1 MNSPATQRR
10 EREPVIRR
18 DSDSDA
24 TVPPRRGKP
33 GLRTIAVLLIPL
45 VLLAAVILLFVRT
58 NGAGLNVAP
67 TAPIETVQFGRTIL
81 RPGEIELHLRNTS
94 PEAITLAQVNIN
106 DAIWAYTVSPSPTIP
121 RLGSVVLTLAYP
133 WVQGEAYEISLLSS
147 SSIAFNTSIPVAAVT
162 TRVSSG
168 TLLSFTLIGLYV
180 GVIPILLGML
190 WLPALRKVGAGTMLF
205 LMSATV
211 GLLLFLGIDAT
222 TEALELTGDL
232 SETFQGVGIIGIGIV
247 ATWLLLDAIARQQ
260 RTAGRSEAGQRL
272 SLATVIAIGIG
283 LHNLGEGLAIGAAYA
298 VGAAALGTF
307 LVVGFI
313 IQNITEGLG
322 IVVPIAKDSPRLRT
336 LAWLGLIGGAP
347 AIVGAWVGG
356 LVHSPPLSILFLS
369 IGAGAVFQVA
379 YEIGRNLVWGTG
391 ATALQKRPL
400 FAFGGVVT
408 GMLVLYVTG
417 LAIK

>member
-1 MNSPATQRR
+1 MLPSSAARRVDPEPETTASPPT
-10 EREPVIRR
+10 
-18 DSDSDA
+18 
-24 TVPPRRGKP
+24 GKEP
-33 GLRTIAVLLIPL
+33 GLRTVAAVFVPLI
-45 VLLAAVILLFVRT
+45 LLAAVIALFVRT
-58 NGAGLNVAP
+58 NGAGLNVTP
-67 TAPIETVQFGRTIL
+67 PAPIETVQFGRTIL

-94 PEAITLAQVNIN
+94 PDAITLAQVNIN
-106 DAIWAYTVSPSPTIP
+106 DAIWPYMISPSPTIP
-121 RLGSVVLTLAYP
+121 RLGSAVVTLAYP
-133 WVQGEAYEISLLSS
+133 WVHGEAYEISVLSS
-147 SSIAFNTSIPVAAVT
+147 SSIPFNISIPVAAVT

-180 GVIPILLGML
+180 GVIPIILGML
-190 WLPALRKVGAGTMLF
+190 WLPVLKRMGAGAMLF

-222 TEALELTGDL
+222 TEALELTGEL
-232 SETFQGVGIIGIGIV
+232 SDTFQGVGIIGIGIV
-247 ATWLLLDAIARQQ
+247 GTWLLLDGIGRQQ
-260 RTAGRSEAGQRL
+260 QGGERSGAGQRL

-283 LHNLGEGLAIGAAYA
+283 LHNFGEGLAIGAAFA

-322 IVVPIAKDSPRLRT
+322 IIVPIAKDSPPLRK

-379 YEIGRNLVWGTG
+379 FEIARKLVWGG
-391 ATALQKRPL
+391 AALRERPL
-400 FAFGGVVT
+400 FAFGGVLA

>member
-1 MNSPATQRR
+1 MPSSAARR
-10 EREPVIRR
+10 IDKEP
-18 DSDSDA
+18 DA
-24 TVPPRRGKP
+24 PVTPPPGKRL
-33 GLRTIAVLLIPL
+33 GLRTIAALFIPL
-45 VLLAAVILLFVRT
+45 ILLAAVIVLFVQT
-58 NGAGLNVAP
+58 NGAGLNVTP
-67 TAPIETVQFGRTIL
+67 PAPIETVQFGRTIL
-81 RPGEIELHLRNTS
+81 RPGEIELHVRNTS
-94 PEAITLAQVNIN
+94 PEAIRLAQVNIN
-106 DAIWAYTVSPSPTIP
+106 DAIWPYTVSPSPTIP
-121 RLGSVVLTLAYP
+121 RLGSAVLTLAYP
-133 WVQGEAYEISLLSS
+133 WVHGEAYEISLLSS
-147 SSIAFNTSIPVAAVT
+147 SSVPFSISIPVAAVT

-180 GVIPILLGML
+180 GVIPIILGML
-190 WLPALRKVGAGTMLF
+190 WLPVLKRMGAGTMLF

-222 TEALELTGDL
+222 TEALELSADL
-232 SETFQGVGIIGIGIV
+232 SGTFQGVGIIGIGIV
-247 ATWLLLDAIARQQ
+247 GTWLLLDAIGRQQ
-260 RTAGRSEAGQRL
+260 QSTERSGAGQRL

-283 LHNLGEGLAIGAAYA
+283 LHNFGEGLAIGAAFA
-298 VGAAALGTF
+298 IGAAALGTF

-322 IVVPIAKDSPRLRT
+322 IIVPIAKDSPPLRK

-347 AIVGAWVGG
+347 AILGAWVGG

-379 YEIGRNLVWGTG
+379 YEIARKLVWGS
-391 ATALQKRPL
+391 AALAKRPL
-400 FAFGGVVT
+400 FAFGGVLA

>member
-1 MNSPATQRR
+1 MLPSSAARRVDPEPESTASPPT
-10 EREPVIRR
+10 
-18 DSDSDA
+18 
-24 TVPPRRGKP
+24 GKKP
-33 GLRTIAVLLIPL
+33 GLRTVAAVFVPLI
-45 VLLAAVILLFVRT
+45 LLAAVIALFVRT
-58 NGAGLNVAP
+58 NGAGLNVTP
-67 TAPIETVQFGRTIL
+67 PAPIETVQFGRTIL

-94 PEAITLAQVNIN
+94 PDAITLAQVNIN
-106 DAIWAYTVSPSPTIP
+106 DAIWPNVISPSPTIP
-121 RLGSVVLTLAYP
+121 RLGSAVVTLAYP
-133 WVQGEAYEISLLSS
+133 WVHGEAYEISVLSS
-147 SSIAFNTSIPVAAVT
+147 SSIPFNISIPVAAVT

-180 GVIPILLGML
+180 GVIPIILGML
-190 WLPALRKVGAGTMLF
+190 WLPVLKQMGAGAMLF

-222 TEALELTGDL
+222 TEALELTGEL
-232 SETFQGVGIIGIGIV
+232 SDTFQGVGIIGIGIV
-247 ATWLLLDAIARQQ
+247 GTWLLLDGIGRQQ
-260 RTAGRSEAGQRL
+260 QGGERSGAGQRL

-283 LHNLGEGLAIGAAYA
+283 LHNFGEGLAIGAAFA

-322 IVVPIAKDSPRLRT
+322 IIVPIAKDSPPLRK

-379 YEIGRNLVWGTG
+379 FEIARKLVWGG
-391 ATALQKRPL
+391 AALRERPL
-400 FAFGGVVT
+400 FAFGGVLA

>member
-1 MNSPATQRR
+1 MNLR
-10 EREPVIRR
+10 
-18 DSDSDA
+18 
-24 TVPPRRGKP
+24 
-33 GLRTIAVLLIPL
+33 LRTITALLIPL
-45 VLLAAVILLFVRT
+45 VLLAAVIVLFVRT

-67 TAPIETVQFGRTIL
+67 AAPIETVQFGRTIL

-94 PEAITLAQVNIN
+94 PQPITLAQVNIN
-106 DAIWAYTVSPSPTIP
+106 DAIWPYSVTPAPAIP
-121 RLGSVVLTLAYP
+121 RLGSAVITMAYP

-147 SSIAFNTSIPVAAVT
+147 SSIAFATSIPVAAVT

-180 GVIPILLGML
+180 GVIPIILGML
-190 WLPALRKVGAGTMLF
+190 WLPVLKQMGAGAMLF

-222 TEALELTGDL
+222 AEALELTGKL
-232 SETFQGVGIIGIGIV
+232 SDTFQGVGIIGIGIV
-247 ATWLLLDAIARQQ
+247 GTWLLLDAIGRQQ
-260 RTAGRSEAGQRL
+260 RTAERSEAGRRL

-283 LHNLGEGLAIGAAYA
+283 LHNFGEGLAIGAAYA
-298 VGAAALGTF
+298 IGAAALGTF

-322 IVVPIAKDSPRLRT
+322 IVVPIAKDSPKLRA
-336 LAWLGLIGGAP
+336 LARLGLIGGAP
-347 AIVGAWVGG
+347 AIVGAWLGG

-379 YEIGRNLVWGTG
+379 YEIGRNLVWRRAGV
-391 ATALQKRPL
+391 ALQERPL
-400 FAFGGVVT
+400 FAFGGVLA